1 MRVRCGA
8 CRQNVTISR
17 PGRFFMPQ
25 LWGDEPSERA
35 GSRPGWHAAR
45 RSPGR
50 SGAGISRRSTAR
62 TSACAPSPARGSL
75 SADHLRTVLVQFH
88 RGRRPNRHLSQ
99 LSGGGSCP
107 GILLMET
114 GVSLV
119 DPRLSSRRLTEVV
132 VRAEQLGYHAAWTNE
147 SVAREAFS
155 TLAAW
160 AAATTRIRLAT
171 GVLPVYVR
179 SPMAAA
185 MGAASIAAA
194 AGPAR
199 MVLGIGAGH
208 PVMARRYFG
217 FDLSSPL
224 QAVSDY
230 LKIVSGLRHGARMTH
245 HGPVFSVEGARLGL
259 MPAGP
264 LWTVVGAMGPRML
277 ETGRPG
283 GRRGVAQLVHR
294 IPPAIHFRMAARI
307 RAGIVLFP
315 PRRLRAGGGLLG
327 SGCGSPGPRR
337 RAGSVSA
344 AAGLSEAHC
353 PARTRPGRRSGRG
366 GLSGNRRDAAR
377 VPRSSSLLWRLRTR
391 RTGDTPGSGGGG
403 GYRGGG
409 GGHGPR
415 LQIEPQEPNRPG
427 HQDGHTHHCGGNN
440 QIPGGHPADDMT
452 EEDKIRVMT
461 YCDFV
466 R

>member
-1 MRVRCGA
+1 
-8 CRQNVTISR
+8 
-17 PGRFFMPQ
+17 
-25 LWGDEPSERA
+25 
-35 GSRPGWHAAR
+35 
-45 RSPGR
+45 
-50 SGAGISRRSTAR
+50 
-62 TSACAPSPARGSL
+62 
-75 SADHLRTVLVQFH
+75 
-88 RGRRPNRHLSQ
+88 
-99 LSGGGSCP
+99 
-107 GILLMET
+107 MET

-179 SPMAAA
+179 SPMGAA

-230 LKIVSGLRHGARMTH
+230 LKIVSGLRHGARTTH
-245 HGPVFSVEGARLGL
+245 HGRVFSVEGARLGL

-277 ETGRPG
+277 ELAVREADGVLLNWSTASHLLSTSEWL
-283 GRRGVAQLVHR
+283 RGFERGSSFFHLAAYVRVAVSSD
-294 IPPAIHFRMAARI
+294 PNAARKALAAELGQYLRLPAYRRHI
-307 RAGIVLFP
+307 ARQGLDPDDVPAAADSLGIAGTPQECRAA
-315 PRRLRAGGGLLG
+315 LR
-327 SGCGSPGPRR
+327 SYDGCGLDELVIRPVPVGEEGIEAAVEAMAPG
-337 RAGSVSA
+337 
-344 AAGLSEAHC
+344 
-353 PARTRPGRRSGRG
+353 
-366 GLSGNRRDAAR
+366 
-377 VPRSSSLLWRLRTR
+377 
-391 RTGDTPGSGGGG
+391 
-403 GYRGGG
+403 
-409 GGHGPR
+409 
-415 LQIEPQEPNRPG
+415 
-427 HQDGHTHHCGGNN
+427 
-440 QIPGGHPADDMT
+440 
-452 EEDKIRVMT
+452 
-461 YCDFV
+461 
-466 R
+466 